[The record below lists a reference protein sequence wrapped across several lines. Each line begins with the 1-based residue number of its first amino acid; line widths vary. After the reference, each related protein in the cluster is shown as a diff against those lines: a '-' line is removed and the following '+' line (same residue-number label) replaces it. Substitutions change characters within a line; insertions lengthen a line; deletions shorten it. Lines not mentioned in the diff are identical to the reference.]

1 MKQAEKI
8 GEKNKELLEQEVED
22 KIIEVL
28 ILYPGISVSM
38 LHYVIG
44 KKAQE
49 WRPIFEKLLQKGV
62 VQKVVVK
69 NTGADRMSSKYF
81 YAHDECL
88 DFYTAALKRHAQG
101 GQLEIIA

>member
-1 MKQAEKI
+1 MGHVKKLEEKC
-8 GEKNKELLEQEVED
+8 KELLEQEVED

-69 NTGADRMSSKYF
+69 NSGADRMSSKYF

-88 DFYTAALKRHAQG
+88 DFYMSALKGHAQG